1 MVQLLVNSVEALR
14 FIDFWGNGRNL
25 TVILE
30 YIERRLFVLG
40 ATRRPGILIGQK
52 PGVIMGTRQ
61 ESWRGLKL
69 ALITRP
75 ESAMRLLT

>member
-30 YIERRLFVLG
+30 YIERRLLLFLG
-40 ATRRPGILIGQK
+40 QLDGRAY
-52 PGVIMGTRQ
+52 
-61 ESWRGLKL
+61 
-69 ALITRP
+69 
-75 ESAMRLLT
+75 